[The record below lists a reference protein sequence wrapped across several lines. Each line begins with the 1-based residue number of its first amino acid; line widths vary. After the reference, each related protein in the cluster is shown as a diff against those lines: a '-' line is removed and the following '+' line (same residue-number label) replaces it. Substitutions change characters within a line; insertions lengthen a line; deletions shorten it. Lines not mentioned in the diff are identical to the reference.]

1 MNVARQLALDLG
13 LRPAVGR
20 DDFLVAASNQEAV
33 AIVDQWPNWPSYG
46 AVISGPAGSG
56 KSHLATVWQQ
66 RTHAAIVNA
75 KDLHIETLPLLL
87 RNKALVV
94 EDMDQG
100 ELPER
105 ALFHAL
111 NMIMQQ
117 SGTILLTTKQL
128 PQFAIKDL
136 ASRISAL
143 PQGHIKTAD
152 DALLRGVLVK
162 LFSDRQIAIDEA
174 LVSFMLTRMARSLES
189 ARSLVAAIDQQALE
203 QGAEVTKLFV
213 GRVMSQMQNPE
224 LF

>member
-1 MNVARQLALDLG
+1 
-13 LRPAVGR
+13 
-20 DDFLVAASNQEAV
+20 
-33 AIVDQWPNWPSYG
+33 
-46 AVISGPAGSG
+46 
-56 KSHLATVWQQ
+56 
-66 RTHAAIVNA
+66 
-75 KDLHIETLPLLL
+75 
-87 RNKALVV
+87 
-94 EDMDQG
+94 
-100 ELPER
+100 
-105 ALFHAL
+105 
-111 NMIMQQ
+111 MIMQQ

>member
-1 MNVARQLALDLG
+1 M
-13 LRPAVGR
+13 GR
-20 DDFLVAASNQEAV
+20 EDFLVAASNAEAV
-33 AIVDQWPNWPSYG
+33 AMIDQWPNWPSHG
-46 AVISGPAGSG
+46 AVLVGPAGSG

-66 RTHAAIVNA
+66 RTHANIVNA
-75 KDLHIETLPLLL
+75 TDLNIENLPHLLC
-87 RNKALVV
+87 NNALVV
-94 EDMDQG
+94 EDLERG

-111 NMIMQQ
+111 NLIMQQ
-117 SGTILLTTKQL
+117 SGTVLLTTKHM

-143 PQGHIKTAD
+143 PQSHIKPAD

-162 LFSDRQIAIDEA
+162 LFGDRQITIDEA
-174 LVSFMLTRMARSLES
+174 LISFMVTRMPRSLES

-203 QGAEVTKLFV
+203 HGAEVTRVFV
-213 GRVMSQMQNPE
+213 GRVMAQMQNPE